1 MPNLNY
7 CKGELEMDNLT
18 EKSPYKDLLSA
29 WKEVNDYG
37 YFAANEKNTKK
48 ALKNKG
54 VTLARWV
61 NTPKKNRA
69 LYIYTRPNKKV
80 YYTSFLIVEGS
91 EGDSFVTMEDDKE
104 KMTVYHS
111 HAINRYIE
119 RHGFDGSL
127 EQCQCYILN
136 NTLLT
141 TQNLDTITKEVI
153 VYFDEGV
160 FLGCVKDNVTHLNTY
175 VSNNRLY
182 TNQRL
187 MSRRLQDMLGELIKK
202 MRNK

>member
-1 MPNLNY
+1 
-7 CKGELEMDNLT
+7 MDNLT
-18 EKSPYKDLLSA
+18 EKSPYKDLLAA

-48 ALKNKG
+48 ALKKKG

-69 LYIYTRPNKKV
+69 LYIYSRPNKKV

-91 EGDSFVTMEDDKE
+91 EGNSFVAMEDDKE
-104 KMTVYHS
+104 KMTVLHS

-119 RHGFDGSL
+119 RHGYNGTL

-136 NTLLT
+136 YTMLT
-141 TQNLDTITKEVI
+141 AQNVDTITKEVI
-153 VYFDEGV
+153 VYFDEGI
-160 FLGCVKDNVTHLNTY
+160 FLGCVKDNMTHLNTY
-175 VSNNRLY
+175 VPNNRLY

-187 MSRRLQDMLGELIKK
+187 MSRRLQDMLDGIMKK
-202 MRNK
+202 MINK

>member
-1 MPNLNY
+1 
-7 CKGELEMDNLT
+7 MDNLT

-37 YFAANEKNTKK
+37 YFAANEKSTKK
-48 ALKNKG
+48 ALKKKG

-69 LYIYTRPNKKV
+69 LYIYSRPNKKV
-80 YYTSFLIVEGS
+80 YFTAFLIVEGS
-91 EGDSFVTMEDDKE
+91 EGDSFVSMEDDKE
-104 KMTVYHS
+104 KMTVLHG
-111 HAINRYIE
+111 HAINRYVE
-119 RHGFDGSL
+119 RHGYDGTL

-136 NTLLT
+136 DTMLT
-141 TQNLDTITKEVI
+141 AQNMDTITREVI

-175 VSNNRLY
+175 VPNNRLY
-182 TNQRL
+182 SNQRL
-187 MSRRLQDMLGELIKK
+187 MSRRLQDMLDELIKK
-202 MRNK
+202 IRNK

>member
-1 MPNLNY
+1 
-7 CKGELEMDNLT
+7 MDNLT
-18 EKSPYKDLLSA
+18 EKSPYQDLLAA
-29 WKEVNDYG
+29 WQEVNDYG

-48 ALKNKG
+48 ALKKKG

-69 LYIYTRPNKKV
+69 LYIYSRPNKKV
-80 YYTSFLIVEGS
+80 YFTSFLIVEGS
-91 EGDSFVTMEDDKE
+91 EGDSFVTMEEDKE
-104 KMTVYHS
+104 KMTVLHS

-119 RHGFDGSL
+119 RHGYDGTL

-136 NTLLT
+136 STLLT
-141 TQNLDTITKEVI
+141 AQNVDTITKEVI
-153 VYFDEGV
+153 VYFDEGI

-175 VSNNRLY
+175 VPNNRLY

-187 MSRRLQDMLGELIKK
+187 MSRRLQDMLDGIMKK

>member
-1 MPNLNY
+1 
-7 CKGELEMDNLT
+7 MDNLT
-18 EKSPYKDLLSA
+18 EKSPYKDLLVA

-48 ALKNKG
+48 ALKKKG

-69 LYIYTRPNKKV
+69 LYIYSRPNKKV

-91 EGDSFVTMEDDKE
+91 EGNSFVAMEDDKE
-104 KMTVYHS
+104 KMTVLHS

-119 RHGFDGSL
+119 RHGYDGTL

-136 NTLLT
+136 YTMLT
-141 TQNLDTITKEVI
+141 AQNVDTITKEVI
-153 VYFDEGV
+153 VYFDEGI

-175 VSNNRLY
+175 VPNNRLY
-182 TNQRL
+182 SNQRL
-187 MSRRLQDMLGELIKK
+187 MSRRLQDMLDELIKK
-202 MRNK
+202 MREK

>member
-1 MPNLNY
+1 
-7 CKGELEMDNLT
+7 MDNLT

-37 YFAANEKNTKK
+37 YFAANEKSTKK
-48 ALKNKG
+48 ALKQKG
-54 VTLARWV
+54 VTLARLV

-69 LYIYTRPNKKV
+69 LYIYSKPNKKV
-80 YYTSFLIVEGS
+80 YFTSFLIVEGS
-91 EGDSFVTMEDDKE
+91 EGDSFVAMEDDKE
-104 KMTVYHS
+104 KMTVLHS

-119 RHGFDGSL
+119 RHGFDGTL

-136 NTLLT
+136 YTMLT
-141 TQNLDTITKEVI
+141 AQNVDTITKEVI

-182 TNQRL
+182 SNQRL
-187 MSRRLQDMLGELIKK
+187 MSRRLQDMLDELIKK
-202 MRNK
+202 MREK

>member
-1 MPNLNY
+1 MRMIE
-7 CKGELEMDNLT
+7 KMDNLT
-18 EKSPYKDLLSA
+18 EKSSYKDLLTA
-29 WKEVNDYG
+29 WKDVNDYG
-37 YFAANEKNTKK
+37 FYAANEKNTKK
-48 ALKNKG
+48 ALKKKG

-69 LYIYTRPNKKV
+69 LYIYSRPNKKV
-80 YYTSFLIVEGS
+80 YFTSFLIVEGS
-91 EGDSFVTMEDDKE
+91 EGDSFVTMEEDKE
-104 KMTVYHS
+104 KMTVLHS

-119 RHGFDGSL
+119 RHGYDGTL

-136 NTLLT
+136 STLLT
-141 TQNLDTITKEVI
+141 AQNVDTITKEVI
-153 VYFDEGV
+153 VYFDEGI

-175 VSNNRLY
+175 VPNNRLY

-187 MSRRLQDMLGELIKK
+187 MSRRLQDMLDGIMKK